1 LLAGTRDVAIILL
14 AVESIVIGVLLAV
27 LLIQIRKLIRML
39 QEEIKP
45 MIESA
50 NDTVKNVK
58 GTTQFVSETVV
69 TPLVRVKSYY
79 AGTKQALQTLFSI
92 GRQVGPAHSQP
103 VGEDEI
109 EINVPDNGQA
119 EKKTSALNDEEVL

>member
-1 LLAGTRDVAIILL
+1 MLAGTRDVAIILL
-14 AVESIVIGVLLAV
+14 AVESIVIGVLLTV

-45 MIESA
+45 MLESA

-69 TPLVRVKSYY
+69 TPLIKIKSYY
-79 AGTKQALQTLFSI
+79 AGTMQALHTLFAI
-92 GRQVGPAHSQP
+92 GRKVGPVRSEP
-103 VGEDEI
+103 VVDEEI
-109 EINVPDNGQA
+109 EIDVPDNGQVN
-119 EKKTSALNDEEVL
+119 KRTSA

>member
-1 LLAGTRDVAIILL
+1 MLAGTRDVAIILL
-14 AVESIVIGVLLAV
+14 AVESIVIGVLLTV

-45 MIESA
+45 MLESA

-69 TPLVRVKSYY
+69 TPLIKIKSYY
-79 AGTKQALQTLFSI
+79 AGTMQALHTLFAI
-92 GRQVGPAHSQP
+92 GRKVGPVRSEP
-103 VGEDEI
+103 VVDEEI
-109 EINVPDNGQA
+109 EIDVPDNGQVN
-119 EKKTSALNDEEVL
+119 KRTSALKDEEVL